1 MGAAIIYRIVDWK
14 PSEARQ
20 NAEVFVGRA
29 CMVVLG
35 GALAMV
41 LSQVLFMMGLLDGHI
56 AQLAGNAS
64 TCGMLAGFAGIA
76 VGACLAPPM
85 SSSQHG
91 HGHGHG
97 RSKEAASGQRQDD
110 EEQGQKPA

>member
-1 MGAAIIYRIVDWK
+1 
-14 PSEARQ
+14 
-20 NAEVFVGRA
+20 
-29 CMVVLG
+29 MVVLG